1 MQWRLIGL
9 PWRTK
14 PRLLCERALK
24 TESETGAKNE
34 FTFCVGSPIEK
45 TDNARVTNV
54 YKSNKLSETLECF
67 LRTLSNFYHSL
78 KLHYSTNTHCL
89 LKKLQKLPITSYRA
103 PAHFLPKYTVFFL
116 SEAQNPAS
124 LYSKNN
130 MIKLITGETIS

>member
-89 LKKLQKLPITSYRA
+89 LKKTSKASYNLVPCTGTFFTKIYCVLLKRGSKSS
-103 PAHFLPKYTVFFL
+103 FLVF
-116 SEAQNPAS
+116 
-124 LYSKNN
+124 
-130 MIKLITGETIS
+130 